1 MIDNGAKET
10 QDEMNCLTR
19 KDVAY
24 TSHDRRDSQCQD
36 LSCLP
41 FRGSRLRIG
50 RGGKAATQT
59 HTTYKSTSVRS
70 TTSQELYKSIL

>member
-10 QDEMNCLTR
+10 QGEMNCLTR

-24 TSHDRRDSQCQD
+24 ISHDRRDSQCQD

-50 RGGKAATQT
+50 RGETTQT
-59 HTTYKSTSVRS
+59 HTTYKSTSVRP
-70 TTSQELYKSIL
+70 TTSQEFYKSIL